1 MKIKILDNISYQTY
15 PITDDMIEVDET
27 LLTEIGKTKQFVNN
41 NIVDYEPIKNDDI
54 IISYK
59 VWFNTYYTEHEQ
71 KYRRL
76 HSLNA
81 LCDDGSKPYDKL
93 LELYKEAEEK
103 RKQIQELGG

>member
-1 MKIKILDNISYQTY
+1 MDYYLYYKDNKIIGYSNCLNIS
-15 PITDDMIEVDET
+15 DDFECVKV
-27 LLTEIGKTKQFVNN
+27 TEEEYINYLNTSKKPTKKSQ
-41 NIVDYEPIKNDDI
+41 IADLKM
-54 IISYK
+54 
-59 VWFNTYYTEHEQ
+59 WFNTYYTEHEQ

-76 HSLNA
+76 HSLNL